1 MMSTGIIRRMDDLG
15 KIMIP
20 KEIRENLGIEE
31 GTPMEIMVNDE
42 DDIVLKRYVEDQG
55 VTLEEAV
62 KKIQETLDSPELKSE
77 IPEDILNNMK
87 DYMKDYWDMIRIH
100 FQIVKE

>member
-87 DYMKDYWDMIRIH
+87 DYWDMIRIH

>member
-62 KKIQETLDSPELKSE
+62 KKIQETLDSSELKSE

-87 DYMKDYWDMIRIH
+87 DYWDMIRIH
-100 FQIVKE
+100 FPIV

>member
-1 MMSTGIIRRMDDLG
+1 MMSTGIIRRIDGLG
-15 KIMIP
+15 RIIIS
-20 KEIRENLGIEE
+20 KEIKENLGIKE

-87 DYMKDYWDMIRIH
+87 DYWDMIRIH

>member
-87 DYMKDYWDMIRIH
+87 DYWDMIRIH
-100 FQIVKE
+100 FPIV

>member
-62 KKIQETLDSPELKSE
+62 KKIQETLDSSELKSE

-87 DYMKDYWDMIRIH
+87 DYWDMIRIH

>member
-1 MMSTGIIRRMDDLG
+1 MKSTGIIRRMDDLG

-87 DYMKDYWDMIRIH
+87 DYWDIIRIH
-100 FQIVKE
+100 LPYR

>member
-1 MMSTGIIRRMDDLG
+1 MMSTGIIRRMDGLG
-15 KIMIP
+15 RIIIP
-20 KEIRENLGIEE
+20 KEIRENLGIKE

-42 DDIVLKRYVEDQG
+42 DDIVLKRYVEDKG
-55 VTLEEAV
+55 VTLAEAV

-77 IPEDILNNMK
+77 ISEDILNN
-87 DYMKDYWDMIRIH
+87 MKDYWDMIRIH

>member
-1 MMSTGIIRRMDDLG
+1 MMSTGIIRRIDGLG
-15 KIMIP
+15 RIIIP
-20 KEIRENLGIEE
+20 KEIRENLSIKE

-42 DDIVLKRYVEDQG
+42 DDIVLKRYVEDEG
-55 VTLEEAV
+55 VTLAEAV

-87 DYMKDYWDMIRIH
+87 DYWDMLKTH

>member
-1 MMSTGIIRRMDDLG
+1 MSTGIIRRMDDLG

-20 KEIRENLGIEE
+20 KEIRENLGIKE
-31 GTPMEIMVNDE
+31 GTPMEITVNDE

-87 DYMKDYWDMIRIH
+87 DYWDMIRTH

>member
-1 MMSTGIIRRMDDLG
+1 MMSTGIIRRIDDLG
-15 KIMIP
+15 RITIP

-42 DDIVLKRYVEDQG
+42 GSIVLKKYICEKG
-55 VTLEEAV
+55 VGLEEAV

-87 DYMKDYWDMIRIH
+87 DYWDMIRIH

>member
-1 MMSTGIIRRMDDLG
+1 MSTGIIRRMDDLG

-20 KEIRENLGIEE
+20 KEIRENLGIKE

-42 DDIVLKRYVEDQG
+42 DDIVLKKYVEDQG

-87 DYMKDYWDMIRIH
+87 DYWDMIRIH

>member
-1 MMSTGIIRRMDDLG
+1 
-15 KIMIP
+15 
-20 KEIRENLGIEE
+20 
-31 GTPMEIMVNDE
+31 MEIMVNDE
-42 DDIVLKRYVEDQG
+42 DDIVLKRYVEVQG

-87 DYMKDYWDMIRIH
+87 DYWDMIRIH

>member
-1 MMSTGIIRRMDDLG
+1 MMSTGIIRRIDGLG
-15 KIMIP
+15 RIIIP
-20 KEIRENLGIEE
+20 KEIKENLGIKE

-87 DYMKDYWDMIRIH
+87 DYWDMIRIH

>member
-55 VTLEEAV
+55 VL
-62 KKIQETLDSPELKSE
+62 SE
-77 IPEDILNNMK
+77 ISL
-87 DYMKDYWDMIRIH
+87 R
-100 FQIVKE
+100 Q

>member
-1 MMSTGIIRRMDDLG
+1 MMSTGIIRRIDGLG
-15 KIMIP
+15 RIIIP
-20 KEIRENLGIEE
+20 KEIIENLGIKE

-55 VTLEEAV
+55 VTLDEAV

-77 IPEDILNNMK
+77 IPEDILNS
-87 DYMKDYWDMIRIH
+87 MKDYWDMVRIH

>member
-1 MMSTGIIRRMDDLG
+1 MMSTGIIRRVDDLG
-15 KIMIP
+15 RVAVP
-20 KEIRENLGIEE
+20 KELRQNLGIKE
-31 GTPMEIMVNDE
+31 GTPMEIMVDDE
-42 DDIVLKRYVEDQG
+42 GSIILKKHKEQEVS
-55 VTLEEAV
+55 LEEAV

-87 DYMKDYWDMIRIH
+87 DYWDMIRIH

>member
-15 KIMIP
+15 RVLIP

-42 DDIVLKRYVEDQG
+42 GNIILKKYEWENRG
-55 VTLEEAV
+55 VSLEEAV

-87 DYMKDYWDMIRIH
+87 DYWDMIRIH

>member
-42 DDIVLKRYVEDQG
+42 DDIVLKRYMEDQG

-87 DYMKDYWDMIRIH
+87 DYWDIIRIH

>member
-87 DYMKDYWDMIRIH
+87 DYWDIIRIH

>member
-1 MMSTGIIRRMDDLG
+1 MMSTGIIRRIDGLG
-15 KIMIP
+15 RIIIP
-20 KEIRENLGIEE
+20 KEIRENLGIKE

-87 DYMKDYWDMIRIH
+87 DYWDMIRIH

>member
-42 DDIVLKRYVEDQG
+42 DDIVLKRYVEDQR

-87 DYMKDYWDMIRIH
+87 DYWDIIRIH

>member
-1 MMSTGIIRRMDDLG
+1 MMSTGIIRRMGDLG
-15 KIMIP
+15 RIVIP

-42 DDIVLKRYVEDQG
+42 GNIVLKKYICEKG
-55 VTLEEAV
+55 VSLEEAV

-87 DYMKDYWDMIRIH
+87 DYWDIIRIH